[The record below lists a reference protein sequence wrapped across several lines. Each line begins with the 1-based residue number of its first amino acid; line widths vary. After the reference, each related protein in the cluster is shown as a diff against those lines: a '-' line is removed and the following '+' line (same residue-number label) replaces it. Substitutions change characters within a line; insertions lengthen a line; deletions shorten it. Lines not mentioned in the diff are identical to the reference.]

1 MPKRVIRES
10 GTPKNRLRVALAQI
24 APKLGDVQ
32 ANLKT
37 HLALIRK
44 ARARKADLIIFPE
57 LSLSGYLLKDMVPR
71 VALKLDAPEVK
82 QLLTESKSIAMA
94 VGLVEETPE
103 SLYYNSALFL
113 EKGKMVYCHRKV
125 YLPTYGMFDEGRFFG
140 AGEALRAFDTR
151 AGRLGVL
158 ICEEAWH
165 SFCPYLLT
173 LDGAVAVIN
182 MANSTARGLDGKR
195 RVGTA
200 QTWEL
205 MNRFYAGMHQVFFIF
220 VNRVGFEDGIGFWG
234 GSEVIDPFGK
244 VAAKA
249 PYFREQ
255 LVFADIDLGQVEQ
268 ARLRT
273 PLLRDERLDFS
284 LAELA
289 RVRDQ
294 RQTTLA

>member
-1 MPKRVIRES
+1 MPKRVTRES
-10 GTPKNRLRVALAQI
+10 GTPKNKLRVALAQI

-32 ANLKT
+32 ANLKM
-37 HLALIRK
+37 HLTFIRK
-44 ARARKADLIIFPE
+44 ARAHKADLIVFPE

-71 VALKLDAPEVK
+71 VALKLDTPEIK
-82 QLLTESKSIAMA
+82 ELLAESKSIAIA

-103 SLYYNSALFL
+103 SLYFNSALFL
-113 EKGKMVYCHRKV
+113 EKGEMVYCHRKV

-151 AGRLGVL
+151 AGRFGVL

-173 LDGAVAVIN
+173 LDGAGIIIN
-182 MANSTARGLDGKR
+182 MANSTARGLDGKK

-220 VNRVGFEDGIGFWG
+220 CNRVGFEDGIGFWG
-234 GSEVIDPFGK
+234 GSEVVDPFGK

-249 PYFREQ
+249 VYFREQ
-255 LVFADIDLGQVEQ
+255 LVFADIDLGCVEQ

-273 PLLRDERLDFS
+273 PLLRDEKLDFS
-284 LAELA
+284 LSELA

-294 RQTTLA
+294 RQLPVA